1 MKIRLAVPV
10 EAEECWNIRNQA
22 IRYGCKS
29 SYDDAVI
36 AAWTPE
42 KMPES
47 YRNVIVVNPF
57 SLLLP
62 LMADC

>member
-1 MKIRLAVPV
+1 MMMRLLQPDT
-10 EAEECWNIRNQA
+10 
-22 IRYGCKS
+22 G
-29 SYDDAVI
+29 
-36 AAWTPE
+36 